1 MSPVLS
7 VLSRRAA
14 QAAGVAVV
22 VTIACFATVQVLPG
36 DIAYRIA
43 AGRYGYDRVSADSA
57 EAVRRTLGLDQPAV
71 VQLGHWFTDLLR
83 LDFGESL
90 ITGAGVLDE
99 VRHGL
104 VSSIQ
109 LAGVALV
116 LAVALGGLLGVAAA
130 RRPGGILDRLTDAWV
145 ALSRSVPPFLLGL
158 ALILVFSVQLGWLP
172 AAGHGESTSVLL
184 PAVTLAAGLSGPF
197 ARVTRDAVVQ
207 VRTSPH
213 VRFARSRGLRDR
225 AVTVRHVLR
234 NAATPVVAYVGVQ
247 ALVLI
252 EGVIVV
258 ESLFAW
264 PGLGHLLVHAVFWR
278 DIPVLQ
284 GTALALALLVV
295 VLSALVDLAT
305 LALDPRPRVSPR
317 ISPRKATA

>member
-1 MSPVLS
+1 MTRSAPAVVS
-7 VLSRRAA
+7 VLSRRTA

-22 VTIACFATVQVLPG
+22 VTLACFATVQVLPG

-43 AGRYGYDRVSADSA
+43 AGRYGYDQVDAESA
-57 EAVRRTLGLDQPAV
+57 EAVRRSLGLDQPAIA
-71 VQLGHWFTDLLR
+71 QLGQWFLDLLQ
-83 LDFGESL
+83 LDLGQSL
-90 ITGAGVLDE
+90 ITGAGVIDE
-99 VRHGL
+99 VGHGL
-104 VSSIQ
+104 LGSVQ
-109 LAGVALV
+109 LAATALI
-116 LAVALGGLLGVAAA
+116 LAVALGGVLGTAAA
-130 RRPGGILDRLTDAWV
+130 RRPGGTLDRLTNAWV

-158 ALILVFSVQLGWLP
+158 GMILVFSVHLGWLP
-172 AAGHGESTSVLL
+172 AAGHGEHTSVLL
-184 PAVTLAAGLSGPF
+184 PAATLAAGLSGPF

-213 VRFARSRGLRDR
+213 VRFARSRGLSDR
-225 AVTVRHVLR
+225 AVTLRHVLR
-234 NAATPVVAYVGVQ
+234 NAGTPIVAYVGVQ

-258 ESLFAW
+258 ESLFSW

-295 VLSALVDLAT
+295 LLSALVDLAT
-305 LALDPRPRVSPR
+305 LALDPRPR
-317 ISPRKATA
+317 KATA

>member
-1 MSPVLS
+1 MTTSAPAVAS
-7 VLSRRAA
+7 VLLRRAS

-22 VTIACFATVQVLPG
+22 VTLACFATVQVLPG

-43 AGRYGYDRVSADSA
+43 AGRYGYDRVSAESA
-57 EAVRRTLGLDQPAV
+57 KAVRRSLGLDQPAL
-71 VQLGHWFTDLLR
+71 VQLGHWFLDLVQ
-83 LDFGESL
+83 LDLGRSL
-90 ITGAGVLDE
+90 ITDASVLAE

-104 VSSIQ
+104 VGSVQ

-116 LAVALGGLLGVAAA
+116 LAVALGALLGVAAA
-130 RRPGGILDRLTDAWV
+130 RRPGGVLDRLTDAWI

-184 PAVTLAAGLSGPF
+184 PAATLAAGLSGPF

-207 VRTSPH
+207 VRSSPH
-213 VRFARSRGLRDR
+213 VGFARSRGLRDR

-278 DIPVLQ
+278 DVPVLQ

-305 LALDPRPRVSPR
+305 LALDPRPRIDS
-317 ISPRKATA
+317 RKATA